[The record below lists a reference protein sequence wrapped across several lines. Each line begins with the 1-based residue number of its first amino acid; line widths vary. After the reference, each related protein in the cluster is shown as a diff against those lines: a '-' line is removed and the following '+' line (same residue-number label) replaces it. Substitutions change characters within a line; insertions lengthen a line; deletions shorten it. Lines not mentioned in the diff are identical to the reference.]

1 MIKRKAVVAFQKY
14 FLNPVSKLVAGRA
27 SSPVLLETK
36 GRRTGKP
43 RRTPVGAKVE
53 SDTLWIVA
61 EQGTHANYVRNIQA
75 DPHVRVKVRGK
86 WRSGVAHVLPDDDA
100 KARTRGSLNGFMVR
114 LVGTEL
120 LTVRIA
126 LD

>member
-14 FLNPVSKLVAGRA
+14 FLNPVTKLVAGRA
-27 SSPVLLETK
+27 GPVLLETK
-36 GRRTGKP
+36 GRKTGKP
-43 RRTPVGAKVE
+43 RRTPVGARVE
-53 SDTLWIVA
+53 GDTLWIVA

-75 DPHVRVKVRGK
+75 DPHVRVKVGGR
-86 WRSGVAHVLPDDDA
+86 WRSGLAHVVPHDDA

>member
-1 MIKRKAVVAFQKY
+1 MFKRTAVVAFQKY
-14 FLNPVSKLVAGRA
+14 ILNPVSKPFAGRA
-27 SSPVLLETK
+27 GNTVLLETN
-36 GRRTGKP
+36 GRRTGEP
-43 RRTPVGAKVE
+43 RRTPVGANI
-53 SDTLWIVA
+53 DGNTLWIVA
-61 EQGTHANYVRNIQA
+61 EQGTHANYVRNIKA
-75 DPHVRVKVRGK
+75 DPHVRVKVGGRWK
-86 WRSGVAHVLPDDDA
+86 SGVAHILPDDDA